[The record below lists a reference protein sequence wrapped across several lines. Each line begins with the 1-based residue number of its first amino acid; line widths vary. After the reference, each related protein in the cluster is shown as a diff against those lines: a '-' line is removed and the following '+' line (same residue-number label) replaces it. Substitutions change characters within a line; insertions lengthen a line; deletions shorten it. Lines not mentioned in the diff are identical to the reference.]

1 MTEPVA
7 ASPAEP
13 SAEPHD
19 IRLRRLR
26 MRSWRRGMREM
37 DLLLGPYSEAELAA
51 LSAEV
56 LDDYERMLSE
66 NDQDLYL
73 WLTKGTGAP
82 EAHVPVLRRIA
93 AFHRIAWGA

>member
-1 MTEPVA
+1 MIEPIA

-13 SAEPHD
+13 HE
-19 IRLRRLR
+19 IRLRRLK

-37 DLLLGPYSEAELAA
+37 DLLLGPYSDTEIAA
-51 LSAEV
+51 LAPEV

-73 WLTKGTGAP
+73 WLTKGAGAP
-82 EAHVPVLRRIA
+82 EEHIAILRRIA

>member
-7 ASPAEP
+7 SP
-13 SAEPHD
+13 AEPHD

-37 DLLLGPYSEAELAA
+37 DLLLGPYSDAELAA
-51 LSAEV
+51 LPVGV

-73 WLTKGTGAP
+73 WLTKGAGAP

>member
-51 LSAEV
+51 LPAGV
-56 LDDYERMLSE
+56 LDEYERMLSE

-73 WLTKGTGAP
+73 WLTKGAGAP